1 MSNAYGGDT
10 IRRLLEAYLASQQ
23 ENAEAMDNMSEEE
36 LAAAELAP
44 ILTGEQMNFAN
55 AIPQYDLEGDPY
67 SMTQQLNQLQDFNQL
82 LADPLFQGGGGIGG
96 WSQQAFAPTVNY
108 EVVDSPEYQRWMNY
122 INTPNSPE
130 GMIAAELQGGGT
142 PMSAI
147 RKIQAKVLEDPEG
160 QLAQELAMFFPA
172 LDFDGQPTG
181 EIDWTKANTAATEID
196 DIRSKIPPIGGTG
209 SLTMP
214 DGTVVPAGEIMEV
227 DGQLV
232 KRTEEPSE
240 LMEHFNEL
248 GLPSPFEEY
257 SAASF
262 LGPEWQAQDQ
272 AWQESAAE
280 LEPYEAAMQQA
291 YQDMLRNENWVPPSG
306 PAPGPEAGGGGT
318 TGRETP
324 GAPEFV
330 ADTNWALVEGEGVP
344 DTRSEAP
351 ADYEGGTMEEAAPL
365 EPEAWYDWYVANA
378 NNMTDQQRNREI
390 GRVLDMSNTA
400 VIGGRAADM
409 EEALRWGEVYSQI
422 QNDMG
427 QINPQ
432 GLGITEALEQ
442 EPNAND
448 DLISQARDIT
458 DPTELRNFIA
468 ANPQIAD
475 DDRIFTA
482 VEGRL
487 DQGASGDWRG
497 LLNDLD
503 AGTITAAGG
512 TGTRPQVRGLM
523 GAQTLGTGPAGP
535 GTKKVVRRGDL
546 RPEQTAAIQDVM
558 WDALARTSGEE
569 PTPPGSTGNPDL
581 DRALGIGQLPPVDPN
596 APVMNALP
604 AGPASPA
611 ATAAAAVEPYPP
623 VPNVPGRGVGVGDP
637 QSAYNRML
645 VEQGIAERGTNRGLS
660 GPDYLQRMATT
671 LTGPPGSEAATSQQ
685 FMEPGYYNE
694 WGQNSLGLY
703 GLQPHAIGTGVTRDE
718 YNEMLGRPT
727 QQGWPYNAIAQGNA
741 ANIPPM
747 DEEKAAQVAR
757 TNEFMRTG
765 MSQDLARREF
775 ERDWI
780 QSGRP
785 ISDMPGQS
793 WATPP
798 GVEYAEPRI
807 EARDARRQQEA
818 LALMNQYLAGERTE
832 LPELPQREG
841 PWDSSIYGADVNV
854 PPRGS
859 LLTPENQTA
868 IDEYLSNLV
877 GPSPTGGRPPQA
889 PQAPQQPRPP
899 AGAADDFYSAIAEYG
914 RTGQVP
920 TGETQEPET
929 EDQIQQYLRNA
940 TVGGRRP
947 DQIQQ
952 YLTNATVGGRRPIQT
967 GETAGRTE
975 AERRRLAQ
983 QNTDEDWE
991 YDPTTGIVNKRTYS
1005 RNQFKRAYQQRS
1017 HALEARQRAADQI
1030 YGRGSG
1036 YGAAMA
1042 AVYRAQLSGSSP
1054 LQQVYAQRVQNV
1066 ANAGIPT
1073 GAQPGLISYT

>member
-1 MSNAYGGDT
+1 MSNAYGSGDT

-23 ENAEAMDNMSEEE
+23 ENADAMDNMSEEE
-36 LAAAELAP
+36 LAAMESAP
-44 ILTGEQMNFAN
+44 ILTGEQMNFAGMV
-55 AIPQYDLEGDPY
+55 PGYDLEGDPY
-67 SMTQQLNQLQDFNQL
+67 SMNQQLNQLQDVNQL

-160 QLAQELAMFFPA
+160 QLAQELAMFFPS

-272 AWQESAAE
+272 AFQESAAG
-280 LEPYEAAMQQA
+280 LEPYNQALRQA
-291 YQDMLRNENWVPPSG
+291 YEDMLRNEDWVPRSG
-306 PAPGPEAGGGGT
+306 PAPGPEEEGGGGE
-318 TGRETP
+318 RETASEWSGVSGP
-324 GAPEFV
+324 GMTTEPQGTSDAYWMPMGSQQGRFQ
-330 ADTNWALVEGEGVP
+330 AGYAIQDP
-344 DTRSEAP
+344 DEW
-351 ADYEGGTMEEAAPL
+351 L
-365 EPEAWYDWYVANA
+365 DWYNA
-378 NNMTDQQRNREI
+378 NVNQMDEGQRWEALNYAGDQGVSRANPAVAARWS
-390 GRVLDMSNTA
+390 RVLN
-400 VIGGRAADM
+400 
-409 EEALRWGEVYSQI
+409 
-422 QNDMG
+422 
-427 QINPQ
+427 QINPDYQ
-432 GLGITEALEQ
+432 TESGNLVQTIAEEVT
-442 EPNAND
+442 EPYEPTAADEVMNA
-448 DLISQARDIT
+448 ARDAT
-458 DPTELRNFIA
+458 TPQEFA
-468 ANPQIAD
+468 AVMATGASQLNEGQIAELGNY
-475 DDRIFTA
+475 A
-482 VEGRL
+482 L
-487 DQGASGDWRG
+487 DQSLAAAGGPDNQAWQDIGGQMVRG
-497 LLNDLD
+497 EY
-503 AGTITAAGG
+503 TPPAGG

-523 GAQTLGTGPAGP
+523 GAQTLGAGPAGP
-535 GTKKVVRRGDL
+535 GTKKVVGRGAL
-546 RPEQTAAIQDVM
+546 EPAQTEAIQKAM
-558 WDALARTSGEE
+558 WDALAKPAGGEE

-623 VPNVPGRGVGVGDP
+623 VPNVPGRGAGVGDP

-645 VEQGIAERGTNRGLS
+645 VEQGIAERGTNQGLS
-660 GPDYLQRMATT
+660 ATDYLQQMATQ

-685 FMEPGYYNE
+685 FMDPGYYNE

-703 GLQPHAIGTGVTRDE
+703 GLQPHAIGTGVTRNE

-741 ANIPPM
+741 ADIPPM

-757 TNEFMRTG
+757 TGEFTRAR
-765 MSQDLARREF
+765 MSEELARQEF

-798 GVEYAEPRI
+798 GVEYPEPRI

-818 LALMNQYLAGERTE
+818 LALMNQYLTGERTE
-832 LPELPQREG
+832 LPELQREG
-841 PWDSSIYGADVNV
+841 PWDSSIYGTDVNV

-859 LLTPENQTA
+859 LLTPENQAA
-868 IDEYLSNLV
+868 INEYLTNLV

-920 TGETQEPET
+920 TGETQEPQT

-947 DQIQQ
+947 
-952 YLTNATVGGRRPIQT
+952 VQT

-975 AERRRLAQ
+975 AERRRLARERT
-983 QNTDEDWE
+983 NEDWE
-991 YDPTTGIVNKRTYS
+991 YDPTTGNVNMRTYS
-1005 RNQFKRAYQQRS
+1005 RNQFKRAYKERS
-1017 HALEARQRAADQI
+1017 HALVARQKAADQV

-1042 AVYRAQLSGSSP
+1042 AVYRARLSGATP

-1066 ANAGIPT
+1066 ANAGIPI
-1073 GAQPGLISYT
+1073 GAQPGMISYT